1 MTGSRFFGLLVI
13 SALVSLVIGAVH
25 SLPALAAESLHI
37 SPTKGAIGDE
47 INVSGSK
54 YDPGDRVY
62 VHFSSRKASEG
73 DDINE
78 LVVWEEVGKVIAG
91 EQGTT
96 DEGDIETS
104 FKVPGEL
111 NDGDET
117 KAVHAGEYFIY
128 TTYSK
133 EGKIQAIH
141 EFTVTGITL
150 VYPERSPVGT
160 KVLIKGVGFHR
171 DERIEVFYNDDEIV
185 IANGDNK
192 TNDEGDFALS
202 VVVPP
207 SAAGNHTVT
216 IEIDQDEATAEFT
229 VEPKISVSD
238 TSVMVGDKA
247 TVTGTG
253 FGDETQVVITFLDKI
268 LEVVLADDEGNF
280 AINFDVPSV
289 GPGTYDIKAKDEHDN
304 SAKAE
309 FAITTDLIIN
319 PATSPASPGHSGMEV
334 TISGTGFTPNAE
346 VTIIYTT
353 SPVVVAITKSSAVGS
368 FSASF
373 KVPNSEFGEHTITA
387 SDGIRTVGT
396 NFFME
401 STPPFPPLL
410 LLPGMEAKPQQPV
423 RFDWEDVYDPSGV
436 NYALQIARDENFSD
450 IVLKKAGLTQ
460 SEYTLTQEEE
470 LASTQNDECYYWQ
483 VMAIDGASNSSDW
496 ASFRSF
502 SVGPVFTLPDWVKYS
517 LGILGGLVLFLIV
530 LLIVRKRRK
539 LA

>member
-1 MTGSRFFGLLVI
+1 
-13 SALVSLVIGAVH
+13 
-25 SLPALAAESLHI
+25 
-37 SPTKGAIGDE
+37 
-47 INVSGSK
+47 
-54 YDPGDRVY
+54 
-62 VHFSSRKASEG
+62 
-73 DDINE
+73 
-78 LVVWEEVGKVIAG
+78 
-91 EQGTT
+91 
-96 DEGDIETS
+96 
-104 FKVPGEL
+104 
-111 NDGDET
+111 
-117 KAVHAGEYFIY
+117 
-128 TTYSK
+128 
-133 EGKIQAIH
+133 
-141 EFTVTGITL
+141 VTGITL

-216 IEIDQDEATAEFT
+216 VEIDQDEATAEFT
-229 VEPKISVSD
+229 VEPKISVSA
-238 TSVMVGDKA
+238 TSVMVGDRA

-253 FGDETQVVITFLDKI
+253 FGDS
-268 LEVVLADDEGNF
+268 F

-289 GPGTYDIKAKDEHDN
+289 GSGTYDIKAKDEHDN

-309 FAITTDLIIN
+309 FAITTDLSIN
-319 PATSPASPGHSGMEV
+319 PTTSPSSPGHSGMEV
-334 TISGTGFTPNAE
+334 TINGTGFTPNAE

-353 SPVVVAITKSSAVGS
+353 SPVVVAITKSDAVGS

-387 SDGIRTVGT
+387 SDGVRTVGT

-436 NYALQIARDENFSD
+436 NYTLQIARDENFSD
-450 IVLKKAGLTQ
+450 IVLEKAGLVQ

-470 LASTQNDECYYWQ
+470 LDSTQGDEHYYWRA
-483 VMAIDGASNSSDW
+483 MAIDGASNSSDW

-502 SVGPVFTLPDWVKYS
+502 SVGPIFTLPDWFKYS
-517 LGILGGLVLFLIV
+517 LGLLGGLVLFLIV
-530 LLIVRKRRK
+530 LLIVRGRRK